1 MKFCPKCN
9 SYMKP
14 RVGGY
19 TCSKC
24 GYSENA
30 TVKIVE
36 NAEGAASEVMK
47 TVDKTDTQGASTVD
61 EECPK
66 CGFKKAY
73 WFMQQTRGGDEPTTR
88 FYRCASPSC
97 GHTWREY
104 A

>member
-1 MKFCPKCN
+1 M
-9 SYMKP
+9 
-14 RVGGY
+14 RATAQGY
-19 TCSKC
+19 VCSKC
-24 GYSENA
+24 GYKDVA

-36 NAEGAASEVMK
+36 SVEGVPTTGSEAVMK
-47 TVDKTDTQGASTVD
+47 TIDKTEDNGTSTVD

-66 CGFKKAY
+66 CGFARAT
-73 WFMQQTRGGDEPTTR
+73 WFMIQTRGGDEPTTR